1 MSTRKPWA
9 GRAVGQARSLVST
22 WLPAPCG
29 KCLKTVTPDP
39 VGTPARWSQ
48 WVVGHKKDRVVYP
61 ELTWEVSNWQPE
73 HRACSD
79 ASGQESVI
87 RKAKA
92 DALRTAG
99 ITDSAAIA
107 RVLDAASPQVRAV
120 FPHRAGPGKPPP
132 LSISLPEVDPDDPTS
147 NIRTALTW
155 PGFVAVAPS
164 WCADLLTI
172 PEDSAPPL
180 AMTPPHPGAVGTYGW
195 QVIDD
200 VEKDTRRPLRWWQ
213 KLVLVRLLEHRPDG
227 SLCWKYHV
235 GSGPRRVGKSHV
247 YRGAMR
253 WRLGR
258 GRELFKER
266 QVIVHTAMDLYV
278 CRVVQ
283 RPAWAL
289 AEANGWTVVKANGKE
304 AINTPEGDTWAIRSA
319 ATAGHADD
327 VTLGFVDEA
336 WDVSPIFVDD
346 GLVPAMTD
354 RNSAQLV
361 LTSTANRKA
370 TSLMRTQIATALEV
384 DDEETL
390 LMLWGAPA
398 GADIGDP
405 KVWRSSSP
413 HWTDDRAKTMAKMYR
428 KALAGESD
436 PELDDPDPIEG
447 FKSQWLNQWKLR
459 ERKETKGEPL
469 TSAEAWAAL
478 EVPAPSRIPDAV
490 AVESWPGASV
500 TVARAWRMH
509 DTGLV
514 LVSATEHPTL
524 AIAWRAARA
533 GGYRRKIHVGK
544 SHIGDPAVRLP
555 YEPHTGRGAQA
566 AADLA
571 DMLRDRRLCHDGSPW
586 LTDQVLA
593 ARTTTTPDG
602 VRLVSAERADGLKAT
617 IWAAEAAAAA
627 GAVGPNKF
635 ITV

>member
-1 MSTRKPWA
+1 M
-9 GRAVGQARSLVST
+9 
-22 WLPAPCG
+22 
-29 KCLKTVTPDP
+29 
-39 VGTPARWSQ
+39 
-48 WVVGHKKDRVVYP
+48 YP

-92 DALRTAG
+92 DALRAAG

-107 RVLDAASPQVRAV
+107 RVLDSTSSQVSPF
-120 FPHRAGPGKPPP
+120 FPAGSGPGKPPP
-132 LSISLPEVDPDDPTS
+132 LPVSLSNAGDVDDPTA
-147 NIRTALTW
+147 NIRPALTW
-155 PGFVAVAPS
+155 AGFVAVAPA
-164 WCADLLTI
+164 WCVDLLEI

-180 AMTPPHPGAVGTYGW
+180 AMTPPHPAAVGTYGW
-195 QVIDD
+195 DVIKE
-200 VEKDTRRPLRWWQ
+200 VEAHNRRPLRWWQ
-213 KLVLVRLLEHRPDG
+213 KLALVRLLEHDRAG
-227 SLCWKYHV
+227 ALVWKYHIA
-235 GSGPRRVGKSHV
+235 SGPRRIGKSHV
-247 YRGAMR
+247 YRGGMY
-253 WRLGR
+253 WRLGK
-258 GRELFKER
+258 GRDLFDEP

-278 CRVVQ
+278 CRKVQ
-283 RPAWAL
+283 RPAWPWA
-289 AEANGWTVVKANGKE
+289 AAAGWKVVKANGKE
-304 AINTPEGDTWAIRSA
+304 AIERPDPSGSEDAVGDVWSIRSA
-319 ATAGHADD
+319 ASAGHSDD
-327 VTLGFVDEA
+327 VTFAFVDEA
-336 WDVSPIFVDD
+336 WDVEPIFVDD

-361 LTSTANRKA
+361 LTSTANRRA

-390 LMLWGAPA
+390 LMLWAAPA

-405 KVWRSSSP
+405 AVWRASSP
-413 HWTDDRAKTMAKMYR
+413 HWTADRAKTMAKMYR

-447 FKSQWLNQWKLR
+447 FKSQWLNMWKLR

-469 TSAEAWAAL
+469 ISPAEWAAL
-478 EVPAPSRIPDAV
+478 EVPAPTRVPDAV

-500 TVARAWRMH
+500 TVARAWKMH

-544 SHIGDPAVRLP
+544 SHIGDPSVRMP

-571 DMLRDRRLCHDGSPW
+571 DLLRDSRLCHDGSPW
-586 LTDQVLA
+586 LTEQVLA

-602 VRLVSAERADGLKAT
+602 VRLVSTERADGLKAAV
-617 IWAAEAAAAA
+617 WAAEAAAAMPA
-627 GAVGPNKF
+627 RAVGRF
-635 ITV
+635 ITATTQI